1 MDLLKEIEIV
11 TEQPIKALEQLFHP
25 FLERLCEKCVVKT
38 GSCCCNGCERA
49 NGYLL
54 RAEDN
59 HKGHSLSRVRRVAYL
74 ELLKKKY
81 PFYKKGETKDGF
93 YDSKTCCVLPRHLR
107 SKTCLEH
114 CCANMG
120 NFGWSKQ
127 IPISYNNITTSIS
140 LRILARELSINVE
153 TLRQDKIRKYWKGL
167 V

>member
-93 YDSKTCCVLPRHLR
+93 YDSKTGCVLPRYLR
-107 SKTCLEH
+107 SDTCLRH
-114 CCANMG
+114 TCMNMKPFE
-120 NFGWSKQ
+120 NT
-127 IPISYNNITTSIS
+127 IPITYKGVTISIR
-140 LRILARELSINVE
+140 LHDFAVHLAREIE
-153 TLRQDKIRKYWKGL
+153 HKRQSVIRKYFKGVKL
-167 V
+167 